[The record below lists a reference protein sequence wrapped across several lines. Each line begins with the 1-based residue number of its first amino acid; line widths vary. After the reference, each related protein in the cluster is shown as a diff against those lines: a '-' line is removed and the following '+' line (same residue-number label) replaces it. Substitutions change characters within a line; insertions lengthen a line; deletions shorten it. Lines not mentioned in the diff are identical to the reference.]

1 MVDELAVCV
10 VVVWVIP
17 EVPRRFFLHSVR
29 DVSKN
34 RTSPEL
40 FERDDAV
47 GTTGGATLATGVEV
61 FGNICAQEAFN
72 VILT

>member
-1 MVDELAVCV
+1 LQFVLLWSGLFQRFRDD
-10 VVVWVIP
+10 
-17 EVPRRFFLHSVR
+17 FFLHSVR

-61 FGNICAQEAFN
+61 FGNICAQEALN

>member
-40 FERDDAV
+40 FERDDDWRCDV
-47 GTTGGATLATGVEV
+47 SDRGGG
-61 FGNICAQEAFN
+61 FR
-72 VILT
+72 

>member
-1 MVDELAVCV
+1 LQFVLL
-10 VVVWVIP
+10 WSGLFQ
-17 EVPRRFFLHSVR
+17 RFR
-29 DVSKN
+29 DDFFYIQFATSPKN

-61 FGNICAQEAFN
+61 FGNICAQEALN